1 MRNLRRLLFAAS
13 LVVSSQ
19 LLQGNQA
26 DAGIQWCSEDP
37 ILSFGNGTQMQVLL
51 RYDAAF
57 ASRVTGPI
65 VWSIEVPQNIGAV
78 RVTVPT
84 NATHREQITL
94 NYTGGKWGGG
104 MNDIQ
109 IHATE
114 TLNAGGSKF
123 AVELSVY
130 GDATAKPKAGGAD
143 KPLTIAAHTHTKDF
157 RPYQGVITGTAYT
170 FTGTATVTLP

>member
-1 MRNLRRLLFAAS
+1 LLFALS
-13 LVVSSQ
+13 LVVGSQ

-57 ASRVTGPI
+57 ASRVAGPI

-94 NYTGGKWGGG
+94 KYTGGKWGGG

-123 AVELSVY
+123 SVELSVY
-130 GDATAKPKAGGAD
+130 GDSTANPKTGGAD

-157 RPYQGVITGTAYT
+157 RPYQGVTTGTTHT